1 MESNA
6 GLRMVVETLL
16 AVYEVLLNKAVG
28 CQRSSVERRPTML
41 EAQTG
46 DMCIVALAYAKC

>member
-1 MESNA
+1 
-6 GLRMVVETLL
+6 
-16 AVYEVLLNKAVG
+16 VYEVLLNKAVG